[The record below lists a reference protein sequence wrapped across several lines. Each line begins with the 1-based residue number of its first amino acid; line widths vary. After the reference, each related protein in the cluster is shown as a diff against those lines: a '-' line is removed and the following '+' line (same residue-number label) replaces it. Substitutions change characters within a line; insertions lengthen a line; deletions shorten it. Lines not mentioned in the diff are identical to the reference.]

1 MRKED
6 VVAQKEVEKFEQT
19 GLPRV
24 HVKKFK
30 DEIPVK
36 LNEGQ
41 DVEDQI
47 DNLCSIHGETEVF
60 VDGVSCKARRA
71 AREELEMTDPNAETP
86 PVFREPD
93 PIEVEPEHKPDH
105 EPKHKK
111 KGHE

>member
-1 MRKED
+1 MRTDMRKED
-6 VVAQKEVEKFEQT
+6 FVAQKEVEKFEQT

-24 HVKKFK
+24 HVKKFR

-60 VDGVSCKARRA
+60 VDGVSCKERRA
-71 AREELEMTDPNAETP
+71 QREEKEMEPDPVVEP
-86 PVFREPD
+86 PVFRAPD
-93 PIEVEPEHKPDH
+93 PIEPEPE
-105 EPKHKK
+105 
-111 KGHE
+111 